1 MVQSLTRFLM
11 LFAVLWTATAQP
23 AAAQALL
30 RDAET
35 EAFFEDASRP
45 LIVAAGLDPKSVDI
59 VLLQDKSINAFVA
72 VGQRVYIHSGLI
84 AEAASVG
91 ELQGVIAHELGHV
104 AGGHVIRIGEGAK
117 VATGI
122 ALISL
127 ILGAAAMAAGAG
139 EAGAGIMQAG
149 QQAAMG
155 KFLAFTRT
163 QEASTDQA
171 GAKYME
177 AAGISGAGTLAFFKK
192 LQNNEFRLAIPQ
204 EDSYART
211 HPLNGERIAALENV
225 FENSPAWKKPY
236 DAGLEAR
243 FQRIKAKLVGFTE
256 EPNRVLVL
264 YPEGVQSE
272 PALYARAYGWHRAG
286 YPDRASREIGKLVAK
301 QPNDPFYLELQGQIL
316 LESGKPREALAPLR
330 LAVARAPDQP
340 LIAATLGHA
349 LISTE
354 DNAYTAEAKSLLK
367 TAVGRDNNNPFAW
380 YQLGIVYAREGD
392 EPRAALATAERYN
405 LQGNPRLALSSA
417 EMAMRGIP
425 TGTPDWLRAQDISM
439 VSCSEIFR
447 DANGKPRRD
456 RPRRG
461 FAGCAEAAAR

>member
-1 MVQSLTRFLM
+1 MHALTRIIM
-11 LFAVLWTATAQP
+11 AFAILWTATARP
-23 AAAQALL
+23 AAAQSLL

-35 EAFFEDASRP
+35 EAFFRDASRP
-45 LIVAAGLDPKSVDI
+45 LIIASGLDPKSVDI

-72 VGQRVYIHSGLI
+72 GGQRVYVHSGLI
-84 AEAASVG
+84 AEAGNVG

-117 VATGI
+117 VATGVS
-122 ALISL
+122 LLSL

-139 EAGAGIMQAG
+139 EAGAAIMQMG

-155 KFLAFTRT
+155 TFLSFSRN

-177 AAGISGAGTLAFFKK
+177 AAGISGEGTLAFFKK
-192 LQNNEFRLAIPQ
+192 LQNMEFRYAVPQ
-204 EDSYART
+204 DNGYART
-211 HPLNGERIAALENV
+211 HPLNGERIAALEDV
-225 FENSPAWKKPY
+225 FAKSPAWKKPY
-236 DAGLEAR
+236 DAKLEAR
-243 FQRIKAKLVGFTE
+243 FKRVKAKLVGFTE
-256 EPNRVLVL
+256 HNNRVLTL
-264 YPEGVQSE
+264 YPESDQSE

-286 YPDRASREIGKLVAK
+286 YPDKSAFEVAKLVARA
-301 QPNDPFYLELQGQIL
+301 PRDPYYLELQGQIL
-316 LESGKPREALAPLR
+316 LETGKPREALAPLR
-330 LAVARAPDQP
+330 KAVGEAPDQP

-354 DNAYTAEAKSLLK
+354 DAQYFGEAKQLLR
-367 TAVGRDNNNPFAW
+367 TAVNRDNSNPFAW

-405 LQGNPRLALSSA
+405 LQGEPRLAHRSA
-417 EMAMRGIP
+417 EMAMAGIP
-425 TGTPDWLRAQDISM
+425 TGTPDWIRAQDISI
-439 VSCSEIFR
+439 VSCSDIFR
-447 DANGKPRRD
+447 DANGKRRSD

-461 FAGCAEAAAR
+461 FDSCAESKK